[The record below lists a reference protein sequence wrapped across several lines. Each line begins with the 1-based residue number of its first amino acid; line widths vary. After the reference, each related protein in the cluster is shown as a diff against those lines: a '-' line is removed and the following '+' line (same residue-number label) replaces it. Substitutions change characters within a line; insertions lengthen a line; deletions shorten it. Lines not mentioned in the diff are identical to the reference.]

1 MEQRKIE
8 DYLKKVKELDDRI
21 NEIEEDDDEQSFEKM
36 FEDITEITGKIVD
49 LENNITKP
57 KINVDTITNEIF
69 EHLFGEFR
77 LNYPTD
83 VDKKS
88 VIKLLLQKFIK

>member
-1 MEQRKIE
+1 MEQKKIE

-21 NEIEEDDDEQSFEKM
+21 NQIEDDNNKESFEKM
-36 FEDITEITGKIVD
+36 FEEITEITEKISD
-49 LENNITKP
+49 LESDITKP

-83 VDKKS
+83 VDKKG
-88 VIKLLLQKFIK
+88 VIKLLLQKNIK